1 MSGRSQSFTQSVYE
15 NIKEPSI
22 FQCITP
28 FVAFLA
34 WICSLVANFTCEFM
48 TLDVTVG
55 GSAYF
60 LGFGMWSYQGW
71 SYLVQSGNI
80 YYSQTCFQYSD
91 TVDPDAKWK
100 SAQAFSIIAV
110 IVGGLAACFN
120 CCVICTP
127 NPSRGYQCFALLYL
141 FACLSQGLTF
151 LFVQSDACLNN
162 PIFNL
167 ELDNVT
173 VLGVSC
179 NLSWGAN
186 TSIAATVLW
195 FVSACMMCCMGFKES
210 KSSAAGGDSAD
221 VDEEPAE
228 EAPEEALE
236 DAAKE

>member
-1 MSGRSQSFTQSVYE
+1 
-15 NIKEPSI
+15 
-22 FQCITP
+22 
-28 FVAFLA
+28 
-34 WICSLVANFTCEFM
+34 M

-91 TVDPDAKWK
+91 TVDPDSKWK

-110 IVGGLAACFN
+110 IVGGLAACVN

-186 TSIAATVLW
+186 ISIAATVLW

-210 KSSAAGGDSAD
+210 KTSAAAGDSAD

>member
-1 MSGRSQSFTQSVYE
+1 MSILWALACGVTRVGLILCSQETFIIPKRASNTRIPLILMPNGSRPRHFRLLPVRIYFTIVCVFLLKLDCTHNTS
-15 NIKEPSI
+15 
-22 FQCITP
+22 P
-28 FVAFLA
+28 F
-34 WICSLVANFTCEFM
+34 S
-48 TLDVTVG
+48 
-55 GSAYF
+55 
-60 LGFGMWSYQGW
+60 
-71 SYLVQSGNI
+71 
-80 YYSQTCFQYSD
+80 
-91 TVDPDAKWK
+91 
-100 SAQAFSIIAV
+100 V

-228 EAPEEALE
+228 EAPEEAVE